1 MTDLAAQIAEL
12 VIEAWMA
19 HRALLVIA
27 GLVLALVSESH
38 QLADRAHRIA
48 ALSGEVDHLRASLA
62 AADDQIEAY
71 DDALGAIAET
81 PSAAACRAIAR
92 EAARIPYSPWIERQA
107 A

>member
-1 MTDLAAQIAEL
+1 MTDLAAKIVEL

-38 QLADRAHRIA
+38 QVADRAHRIA
-48 ALSGEVDHLRASLA
+48 ALAGEVQHLRASLA
-62 AADDQIEAY
+62 AADVQIEAY
-71 DDALGAIAET
+71 DDALCDIAET
-81 PSAAACRAIAR
+81 SSAAACRAIAR
-92 EAARIPYSPWIERQA
+92 EAAGLPYSPWIERQA